1 MPLNVIDYFKKVLL
15 MTASCKATV
24 NEVGLYTSFDDK
36 HRFKFY
42 VCVKVLGHYV
52 TCNFRSDMSENDCK
66 NNLKDA
72 KTLLMGDKPTL
83 KKPISKQFIRLM
95 PYIISFLGKVERMGI
110 TVNVDSNDIDFR
122 VQEVGKGYC
131 QWHYAI
137 LKAGD
142 DKDKFDNSISDMD
155 KYLKSIKSDGSRNL

>member
-1 MPLNVIDYFKKVLL
+1 MPLNAIDYFKKVLL
-15 MTASCKATV
+15 MTASCKTTV
-24 NEVGLYTSFDDK
+24 NEVSLYTSFDDK

-42 VCVKVLGHYV
+42 ICVKVLGHYV
-52 TCNFRSDMSENDCK
+52 TCNFRPDMSENDCK

-83 KKPISKQFIRLM
+83 KKPISKQLLRLM
-95 PYIISFLGKVERMGI
+95 PYIV
-110 TVNVDSNDIDFR
+110 R

-131 QWHYAI
+131 QWHYAN

-155 KYLKSIKSDGSRNL
+155 NYLKSIKSDRSRNL